1 MKRLSLRFGI
11 CNWIYGDELRQL
23 LAFELIDLENIL
35 KYVKV
40 GDPLCDYWMEKLV
53 QFQDELSI
61 LVYGVDSA
69 KLEYDT
75 FMRVINRNPT
85 RKFRFCNIFY
95 FGELKRKL
103 DRIIGNLHIIFK
115 CLKTQQYLYDS
126 LVKTSVHL
134 TKHDIERI
142 LY

>member
-1 MKRLSLRFGI
+1 MKRLSLRFRI

-69 KLEYDT
+69 KLEYGES
-75 FMRVINRNPT
+75 MQIANRTPI
-85 RKFRFCNIFY
+85 RKFRCCNILY
-95 FGELKRKL
+95 FGELQKKL
-103 DRIIGNLHIIFK
+103 TWIIGCLYITFK
-115 CLKTQQYLYDS
+115 YMKVHEYLYDGR
-126 LVKTSVHL
+126 VQTSIKL
-134 TKHDIERI
+134 IKYDIERV

>member
-1 MKRLSLRFGI
+1 MKRLSLRFRI

-61 LVYGVDSA
+61 LIYGVDSA
-69 KLEYDT
+69 KLEYGE
-75 FMRVINRNPT
+75 FMQITNRTPT
-85 RKFRFCNIFY
+85 RKFRFCNILY
-95 FGELKRKL
+95 FGELKRRL
-103 DRIIGNLHIIFK
+103 NWIIGTLHVTFK
-115 CLKTQQYLYDS
+115 YLKSQQYLYDN
-126 LVKTSVHL
+126 LVKTCMRQ
-134 TKHDIERI
+134 TKYDIERI